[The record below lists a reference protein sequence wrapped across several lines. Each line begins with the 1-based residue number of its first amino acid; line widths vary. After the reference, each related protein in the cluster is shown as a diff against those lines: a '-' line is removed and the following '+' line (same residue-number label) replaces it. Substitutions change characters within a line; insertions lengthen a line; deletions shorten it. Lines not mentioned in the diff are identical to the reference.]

1 MFLGKIEGKVWATAK
16 DDRLNAVS
24 LCLMQQVDEYE
35 RPVGDVMVAVD
46 SIGVSEGD
54 LVFWV
59 NSTEAGFVRPDRG
72 LPTEVSIVGLVDRI
86 DLDDRS
92 EE

>member
-1 MFLGKIEGKVWATAK
+1 MFLGRIEGKIWATAK
-16 DDRLNAVS
+16 DERLKAVRF
-24 LCLMQQVDEYE
+24 CLMQQVDEHE
-35 RPVGDVMVAVD
+35 QPVGDVMVAVD

-86 DLDDRS
+86 DLDSRS

>member
-1 MFLGKIEGKVWATAK
+1 MFLGRIEGKVWATAK
-16 DDRLNAVS
+16 DDRLDAVR
-24 LCLMQQVDEYE
+24 LCLMQQVDEHE
-35 RPVGDVMVAVD
+35 RPVGEVMVAVD

-86 DLDDRS
+86 DLDSRVKD
-92 EE
+92 